1 MIHDW
6 GSPYVYLAPAT
17 ADDSRRAYGSCASW
31 LPTTTTACKLMLMS
45 IYSLAWLTVL
55 RLRLEVYAIITALWS
70 RVTAMSEQIWEGI
83 VETDRLIRYFHK
95 LSVKHRK
102 RHQITAWGLA
112 VFATGSAGT
121 MIARLPEWSSAIL
134 FLIVACVAIA
144 SLMLNDS
151 AKSTAARMIAD
162 QFQLLG
168 REWRQLWYGECTQ
181 EQIET
186 LWAKFYHIPAGVD
199 IG

>member
-1 MIHDW
+1 
-6 GSPYVYLAPAT
+6 
-17 ADDSRRAYGSCASW
+17 
-31 LPTTTTACKLMLMS
+31 
-45 IYSLAWLTVL
+45 
-55 RLRLEVYAIITALWS
+55 
-70 RVTAMSEQIWEGI
+70 MSEQIWEGI

-199 IG
+199 IGYDRKLNQEAQDEGMEVLPMEFGNYQEANPGIGAASGAGA